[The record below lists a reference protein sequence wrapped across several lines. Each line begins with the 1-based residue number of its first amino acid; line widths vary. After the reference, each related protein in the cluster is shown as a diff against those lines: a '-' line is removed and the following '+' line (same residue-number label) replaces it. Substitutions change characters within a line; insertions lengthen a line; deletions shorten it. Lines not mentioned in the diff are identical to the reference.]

1 MALFPKK
8 VFELSLINMHY
19 LLCRRMVNKMKYWQY
34 ICAALFLLAIIISRK
49 TSVLKIFIE
58 QLKIYK
64 DDRNGKFYWLDI
76 LTFLILPAVIA
87 VVTALNLPLSK
98 IVNNADSI
106 ITVFS
111 IIITLPLSFL
121 ALLIDRV
128 LKNSKAEEVAKET
141 FVSITVDILYA
152 ILIIGLVLFAA
163 LTPLCNIFQKVIVG
177 VVVFLT
183 VKLILNIL
191 MILKRIFNSY

>member
-1 MALFPKK
+1 
-8 VFELSLINMHY
+8 
-19 LLCRRMVNKMKYWQY
+19 MVNKMKYWQY
-34 ICAALFLLAIIISRK
+34 ICATLFLLAIIISRK